1 MRGSLGP
8 DVARCMVC
16 DTFLSSPPPPLRSS
30 PLATVLFLT
39 PKANVKAF
47 RLLPSATDI
56 GIAPAFRPRAQVG
69 ASMVSI
75 MDLDANG
82 LKEIVVG
89 APGDDEAGRNSG
101 VIYVFYFRRRRWHPF
116 VPDTRAWL
124 CTIIIPPSIAIFFC
138 ICSIIYFCIKFRRKP
153 DEIELM
159 VKAAG
164 VELTAKVKKKR
175 KVGGG
180 GGQEEGKVYADD
192 F

>member
-1 MRGSLGP
+1 
-8 DVARCMVC
+8 
-16 DTFLSSPPPPLRSS
+16 
-30 PLATVLFLT
+30 
-39 PKANVKAF
+39 
-47 RLLPSATDI
+47 
-56 GIAPAFRPRAQVG
+56 
-69 ASMVSI
+69 MVSI

-116 VPDTRAWL
+116 VPDTRGWL
-124 CTIIIPPSIAIFFC
+124 CKIIIPPSIAIFFC
-138 ICSIIYFCIKFRRKP
+138 ISTIIYFCIKFRRKP

-164 VELTAKVKKKR
+164 VEIGAKTAKIKKKR
-175 KVGGG
+175 KKGGG
-180 GGQEEGKVYADD
+180 GGEEEGKVYADD